1 MPKSQIKSQQ
11 ARQSPALSAWRRAC
25 KSKGYY
31 NPGGPFKALP
41 KKGTSAYKDLYEEYQ
56 MELQVGNS
64 HKINMNSFNYNN

>member
-1 MPKSQIKSQQ
+1 MIKSQQ

-41 KKGTSAYKDLYEEYQ
+41 KKGTSAYKDLYDVYQ

-64 HKINMNSFNYNN
+64 HRINVNNYNNNN

>member
-1 MPKSQIKSQQ
+1 MPKSEAKSRQ

-25 KSKGYY
+25 KAKGYY

-41 KKGTSAYKDLYEEYQ
+41 KKGTAAYKDLYEEYQ

-64 HKINMNSFNYNN
+64 HKININAFNYNN

>member
-31 NPGGPFKALP
+31 NPGGAFKALP
-41 KKGTSAYKDLYEEYQ
+41 KKGTSAYNDLYEEYQ

-64 HKINMNSFNYNN
+64 HNFRNN